1 MFIIVYIVNGG
12 RGMDIVVQKYGGS
25 SVANKEK
32 LLNIVENIKK
42 EKEQKKSVVVV
53 VSAQGKTTDG
63 LIAKSREYVEHIYP
77 KEMDLLLSTGELQ
90 TVALLT
96 MMLKE
101 HKIDAEGLSGEQAGV
116 ITTSEFSHAKVK
128 IVLAEN
134 ITKLLEEGKVV
145 IVAGFQG
152 VDRFGSITTLGR
164 GGSDLSAVAI
174 AVALKADR
182 CEIYTD
188 VDGVYSAD
196 PNVIPKA
203 VLIKNISYDEML
215 EAATC
220 GAKVLHNRSVSV
232 ARKYNMPVMV
242 KNATNSRGGTIM
254 TNGELEEYGPKLVTF
269 ERDLTKVS
277 LVGDGMYSNVKYMT
291 KVYEIAE
298 KMDIKIYMVDTN
310 ELSINILVK
319 SEVAESFASA
329 LHEEMILK

>member
-1 MFIIVYIVNGG
+1 
-12 RGMDIVVQKYGGS
+12 MDIVVQKYGGS
-25 SVANKEK
+25 SVSNKEK

-42 EKEQKKSVVVV
+42 EKELGKSVVVV

-77 KEMDLLLSTGELQ
+77 KELDLLLSTGELQ

-128 IVLAEN
+128 TVLAEN

-188 VDGVYSAD
+188 VE
-196 PNVIPKA
+196 NNKCE
-203 VLIKNISYDEML
+203 N
-215 EAATC
+215 
-220 GAKVLHNRSVSV
+220 
-232 ARKYNMPVMV
+232 
-242 KNATNSRGGTIM
+242 
-254 TNGELEEYGPKLVTF
+254 F
-269 ERDLTKVS
+269 
-277 LVGDGMYSNVKYMT
+277 
-291 KVYEIAE
+291 
-298 KMDIKIYMVDTN
+298 
-310 ELSINILVK
+310 
-319 SEVAESFASA
+319 
-329 LHEEMILK
+329 